1 MCKCPAGSCVL
12 SKPSYLNNNQEI
24 ALDINWT
31 TIISTAV
38 TTAINSATMFL
49 TMRYLGKL
57 TDKLESKNGKAE
69 KDNS

>member
-1 MCKCPAGSCVL
+1 M
-12 SKPSYLNNNQEI
+12 
-24 ALDINWT
+24 T
-31 TIISTAV
+31 V
-38 TTAINSATMFL
+38 TTVINSATMFL